1 MIEIIHIQNLEL
13 LNDLKQQFVRQAT
26 APLDGMWLFG
36 FVPMARHYG
45 FYLSD
50 QLVGYCCVDDEGYLL
65 QFHIPEPHSG
75 QAREVLSRMLIA
87 SEPMGRIAGAFVSTA
102 EPRYLSLCADSFNEV
117 KVNAL
122 MYELGSIG
130 GPRRSHSSN
139 LLVESTLGQ
148 LNAAVELAHESLGA
162 PTSWLE
168 NYFSRLVE
176 RRELYGLWNEGQ
188 LLATGECRSRDSH
201 QTQSTDVGVIVAKSK
216 QGQGLGTDVLRQ
228 LVQRNEENG
237 QRSICSTER
246 ENMAAQ
252 KAIESAGFVAFNRIL
267 QFTAN

>member
-1 MIEIIHIQNLEL
+1 MIEIVRIQETEL
-13 LNDLKQQFVRQAT
+13 LSDLKNEFVRQAT

-45 FYLSD
+45 FCLSGK
-50 QLVGYCCVDDEGYLL
+50 LIGYCCVNGEGYLL

-75 QAREVLSRMLIA
+75 QARDVLSRMLTA
-87 SEPMGRIAGAFVSTA
+87 SEPTGRIAGAFVSTA
-102 EPRYLSLCADSFNEV
+102 EPRYLSLCADRFSDV

-122 MYELGSIG
+122 MYELGTIVS
-130 GPRRSHSSN
+130 PPRSHSSN
-139 LLVESTLGQ
+139 LLVESTRGH
-148 LNAAVELAHESLGA
+148 LNAVVQLAHDSLGA
-162 PTSWLE
+162 PTAWLE
-168 NYFSRLVE
+168 EYFSQLIE
-176 RRELYGLWNEGQ
+176 RQELYGLWNDGQ

-201 QTQSTDVGVIVAKSK
+201 QMQHTDVGVIVAKSK

-228 LVQRNEENG
+228 LVQRNEASG

-246 ENMAAQ
+246 DNLAAQ